1 MLIFKERGKPEYPE
15 KNFADPGWEPTIN
28 STHIWRRDQE
38 SSREASALTTAP
50 SKLPSN
56 VVITDVWGKQTPIL
70 AETPS
75 WKHIYILTIKLTIT
89 CDNFVASLRKLI
101 SFRPRDSSDTFRSNE
116 NLGEIPND
124 FAKQKSI
131 WWVPWLGRNE
141 LRKTSHEIITRK
153 HVYHMKCRRVTD
165 NLFEALD
172 RKSERGATG
181 GKYHKG

>member
-15 KNFADPGWEPTIN
+15 KNLAEQGREPTTN
-28 STHIWRRDQE
+28 STHIWRRVQE

-89 CDNFVASLRKLI
+89 CDNFVASLAKLVL
-101 SFRPRDSSDTFRSNE
+101 SRQRDSSETFQLGKLVGNLAQSKIRTGRDETSFARIATKLSQE
-116 NLGEIPND
+116 NTFTIE
-124 FAKQKSI
+124 
-131 WWVPWLGRNE
+131 
-141 LRKTSHEIITRK
+141 TSS
-153 HVYHMKCRRVTD
+153 C
-165 NLFEALD
+165 D
-172 RKSERGATG
+172 R
-181 GKYHKG
+181 